1 MAKAASPKF
10 DEKKLPKGQLR
21 KLTAL
26 RKSLGD
32 DIANRAFG
40 QWLRAQKRLRAQKKG
55 TAGPVDKTGELIE
68 ERLAALVAEKKISI
82 PRGGYLLTRGR
93 GRVIVTR
100 AARD

>member
-1 MAKAASPKF
+1 MPKAASPKF
-10 DEKKLPKGQLR
+10 DEKNLPKGQQR

-40 QWLRAQKRLRAQKKG
+40 QWLRAQAKSSA
-55 TAGPVDKTGELIE
+55 APVDKRAQLIE
-68 ERLAALVAEKKISI
+68 EAVAAVVKEKKISI

-93 GRVIVTR
+93 NRVFVTR
-100 AARD
+100 TAKD

>member
-1 MAKAASPKF
+1 MPKAASPKF

-40 QWLRAQKRLRAQKKG
+40 QWLKAQEKS
-55 TAGPVDKTGELIE
+55 TAGAVDKGAELIE
-68 ERLAALVAEKKISI
+68 EAVAAIIKRKKISI

-93 GRVIVTR
+93 NRVFVTR
-100 AARD
+100 AAKD

>member
-1 MAKAASPKF
+1 MPQTASPSF
-10 DEKKLPKGQLR
+10 DENALPKGQLR

-32 DIANRAFG
+32 AIANRAFG
-40 QWLRAQKRLRAQKKG
+40 EWLKAQEKG
-55 TAGPVDKTGELIE
+55 SAGPMDRSAELIG
-68 ERLAALVAEKKISI
+68 ERIAALVRKKKISI
-82 PRGGYLLTRGR
+82 PRGGYLLLRGR

>member
-1 MAKAASPKF
+1 MPKAASPKF
-10 DEKKLPKGQLR
+10 DEKKLTKGQLR

-40 QWLRAQKRLRAQKKG
+40 QWLKAQEKS
-55 TAGPVDKTGELIE
+55 TAGAVDKGAELIE
-68 ERLAALVAEKKISI
+68 EAVAAMIKRKKISI

-93 GRVIVTR
+93 GRVILTR
-100 AARD
+100 AAKD

>member
-1 MAKAASPKF
+1 MPKAASPTF
-10 DEKKLPKGQLR
+10 DENALPKGQLR

-40 QWLRAQKRLRAQKKG
+40 QWLRAQKKAPARA
-55 TAGPVDKTGELIE
+55 VDKGAELIE
-68 ERLAALVAEKKISI
+68 EAVAAMIKEKKISI

-93 GRVIVTR
+93 NRVFVTR
-100 AARD
+100 AAKD

>member
-1 MAKAASPKF
+1 MPKAASPKF
-10 DEKKLPKGQLR
+10 DEKKLTKGQLR

-40 QWLRAQKRLRAQKKG
+40 QWLKAQEKS
-55 TAGPVDKTGELIE
+55 TAGAVDKGAELIE
-68 ERLAALVAEKKISI
+68 EAVAAMIKRKKISI

-93 GRVIVTR
+93 NRVFVTR
-100 AARD
+100 MAKD